1 MGSGS
6 TVRGASATN
15 DAVAGDQERVK
26 ATCAAMA
33 RRLGAIVQR
42 PAQRGCGL
50 FGAITQRRRL

>member
-1 MGSGS
+1 M
-6 TVRGASATN
+6 N

-50 FGAITQRRRL
+50 FGALTQRRRL